1 LLTIGNVRHM
11 RARGTTALDS
21 HITRAGSGSLKFTSR
36 EVAGR
41 VGTSTTKS
49 RRKSRQ
55 SSCEYASAGFSARPY
70 PGNVG
75 AYTCARSGAH
85 QEQALPGPII
95 PHHRDVVVTSM
106 LCRWTRGAHFFDRRG
121 RQACRVISQA

>member
-1 LLTIGNVRHM
+1 M
-11 RARGTTALDS
+11 RARGMRALDS
-21 HITRAGSGSLKFTSR
+21 HITCAGSGSLKFTSL

-75 AYTCARSGAH
+75 AYTCAVGRASGTGAPWANH
-85 QEQALPGPII
+85 S
-95 PHHRDVVVTSM
+95 TSQGC
-106 LCRWTRGAHFFDRRG
+106 CRYKHAMQMDAWRPLL
-121 RQACRVISQA
+121 

>member
-1 LLTIGNVRHM
+1 M
-11 RARGTTALDS
+11 RARGMRALDS
-21 HITRAGSGSLKFTSR
+21 HITCAGSGSLKFTSL

-75 AYTCARSGAH
+75 AYTSLGQSFH
-85 QEQALPGPII
+85 ITGVL
-95 PHHRDVVVTSM
+95 S
-106 LCRWTRGAHFFDRRG
+106 L
-121 RQACRVISQA
+121 QACYADGRVAPTSLTGEGDKHVV